1 MQNDSSR
8 GSGSETIVN
17 SGSEDHHHLQRRSVY
32 LLLENLRKSNNL
44 GPILRC
50 ASAFGITTVIAV
62 GYAKCAVEG
71 KACIHLFKQSYLV

>member
-1 MQNDSSR
+1 MQNDSSN
-8 GSGSETIVN
+8 GSGNDTIVKI
-17 SGSEDHHHLQRRSVY
+17 SSEDYHHRHRRSIY
-32 LLLENLRKSNNL
+32 LLLENPRKSNNL

-71 KACIHLFKQSYLV
+71 KA